1 MPAEPPRLRIDPC
14 DVDAVL
20 GLQRE
25 LGVGHVL
32 AQVLVRR
39 GFADP
44 AAARAWLA
52 AEERHEPSQFAGIED
67 ACDLI
72 LMHVESGER
81 ITIHGDYDVDGVAS
95 TAILVGVL
103 RRLGAQVDWFLPSRA
118 EDGYGLSLSTVERLA
133 ARGTRLLITADCAI
147 TAVDEVA
154 AAVAAG
160 IDVVVTDHHSPRAD
174 GVLPDAPIVHPAVC
188 GYPCVDLCAAGVAYK
203 LAAALLAAAG
213 HDPVEADA
221 DLDLV
226 ALATIADC
234 VPLRGENRRLVR
246 AGLRALATTTRPGL
260 RALMKVSRADPARID
275 ARAVGFRLAPRINAA
290 GRLERAD
297 AGLELLLT
305 TDEERAGRIADEL
318 DRLNAERRH
327 TETRILFEAEA
338 MVTECE
344 RSEARER
351 AAYVLAGEGWH
362 KGVIGIVASRIAERH
377 HRPAILIALPA
388 PPAGAPASG
397 DDSRGPAAAAGGED
411 PLRGPAGAAG
421 RGDPLRAPVAAAA
434 GEDPLRGPAG
444 AAGGGDPSG
453 DAVRGTGSG
462 RSIPGFDLLAGLDAC
477 AQHLVRH
484 GGHRAAAGCEILAS
498 EVDAFRAAF
507 EAHAAATLRPE
518 DLVASE
524 RADAVV
530 AGDELGLALAEE
542 LELLAP
548 FGIANPGVALLLPA
562 ARFSDPRT
570 MGEGKHARFSVQA
583 GGVRAGAVAFGVS
596 KVDCDGPLDATFS
609 LELNEFNG
617 SVEPRLVLRH
627 ARPCAPAPIRVVG
640 EPADYL
646 AAVFDELSRSLAAA
660 PEAASPGAELARG
673 PGAEDAS
680 GHGGSAAVRLG
691 SGFAAEGAFRD
702 RRGGGIAGTIGALV
716 ASGEPVLVV
725 AADAILRARH
735 LAPILGGFELC
746 SHDALERDP
755 SLATRHAHV
764 VLLDPPAGPARR
776 HGKITHL
783 AWGPA
788 ELRFAEQIHEW
799 QYDLRASLTATYR
812 ALRDAGGAAGEEL
825 EALLRGDP
833 QSPRPAALA
842 GRVVRVL
849 AELHLVS
856 LDPDPRT
863 LAVPVAQR
871 TALERSAAFRAYQQR
886 LEDGR
891 RWLTLQTAKAA

>member
-1 MPAEPPRLRIDPC
+1 MPLEPPRLRIDPC

-20 GLQRE
+20 ALQRE

-39 GFADP
+39 GFGEP
-44 AAARAWLA
+44 AAARDWLA
-52 AEERHEPSQFAGIED
+52 AGERHEPSAFAGIDD

-72 LMHVESGER
+72 LMHVETGDR
-81 ITIHGDYDVDGVAS
+81 ITIHGDYDVDGVSS

-103 RRLGAQVDWFLPSRA
+103 RRLGAEVDWFLPSRA
-118 EDGYGLSLSTVERLA
+118 EDGYGLSLATVQRLA

-160 IDVVVTDHHSPRAD
+160 IDVVVTDHHAPRAD

-203 LAAALLAAAG
+203 LSAALLAAAG
-213 HDPVEADA
+213 EDPAGADA

-246 AGLRALATTTRPGL
+246 AGLRALATTKRPGL
-260 RALMKVSRADPARID
+260 RALMKVARADPARVD

-305 TDEERAGRIADEL
+305 RDEERAAQIADEL

-338 MVTECE
+338 QVAQLGE
-344 RSEARER
+344 RS
-351 AAYVLAGEGWH
+351 AYVLAGEGWH

-377 HRPAILIALPA
+377 HRPAVLIALPA
-388 PPAGAPASG
+388 GAA
-397 DDSRGPAAAAGGED
+397 DDSAA
-411 PLRGPAGAAG
+411 
-421 RGDPLRAPVAAAA
+421 
-434 GEDPLRGPAG
+434 
-444 AAGGGDPSG
+444 
-453 DAVRGTGSG
+453 RGTGSG
-462 RSIPGFDLLAGLDAC
+462 RSIPGFDLLAGLDGC

-484 GGHRAAAGCEILAS
+484 GGHRAAAGCEILAT
-498 EVDAFRAAF
+498 EVVAFRAAF

-518 DLVASE
+518 DLVPSE

-548 FGIANPGVALLLPA
+548 FGIANPGVSLLLPA

-570 MGEGKHARFSVQA
+570 MGEGKHARFSVEA

-617 SVEPRLVLRH
+617 SVEPR
-627 ARPCAPAPIRVVG
+627 
-640 EPADYL
+640 
-646 AAVFDELSRSLAAA
+646 
-660 PEAASPGAELARG
+660 
-673 PGAEDAS
+673 
-680 GHGGSAAVRLG
+680 
-691 SGFAAEGAFRD
+691 
-702 RRGGGIAGTIGALV
+702 
-716 ASGEPVLVV
+716 
-725 AADAILRARH
+725 
-735 LAPILGGFELC
+735 
-746 SHDALERDP
+746 
-755 SLATRHAHV
+755 
-764 VLLDPPAGPARR
+764 
-776 HGKITHL
+776 
-783 AWGPA
+783 
-788 ELRFAEQIHEW
+788 
-799 QYDLRASLTATYR
+799 
-812 ALRDAGGAAGEEL
+812 
-825 EALLRGDP
+825 
-833 QSPRPAALA
+833 
-842 GRVVRVL
+842 
-849 AELHLVS
+849 
-856 LDPDPRT
+856 
-863 LAVPVAQR
+863 
-871 TALERSAAFRAYQQR
+871 
-886 LEDGR
+886 
-891 RWLTLQTAKAA
+891 

>member
-1 MPAEPPRLRIDPC
+1 MPIEPPRLAIDAC
-14 DVDAVL
+14 DVAGVL
-20 GLQRE
+20 ALERE

-44 AAARAWLA
+44 VAARAWLA
-52 AEERHEPSQFAGIED
+52 ADERHEPSRFAGIDD

-81 ITIHGDYDVDGVAS
+81 ITIHGDYDVDGVSS

-118 EDGYGLSLSTVERLA
+118 EDGYGLSLATVERLA

-160 IDVVVTDHHSPRAD
+160 IDVVVTDHHAPRAD
-174 GVLPDAPIVHPAVC
+174 GVLPDAPIVHPSVC

-213 HDPVEADA
+213 EDPAGADT

-246 AGLRALATTTRPGL
+246 AGLRALATTKRPGL

-305 TDEERAGRIADEL
+305 TDDERAGQIAEEL

-351 AAYVLAGEGWH
+351 SAYVLAGEGWH

-377 HRPAILIALPA
+377 HRPAVLIALPA
-388 PPAGAPASG
+388 AVKGGSAGEDRPRGPEGVAGAEG
-397 DDSRGPAAAAGGED
+397 TSRGAGEGFSRGAGEGFS
-411 PLRGPAGAAG
+411 RGAGEGSSRGAGEGSSRGAGEGSSRGAGEGSSRGAGEGSSRGAAG
-421 RGDPLRAPVAAAA
+421 C
-434 GEDPLRGPAG
+434 EDPC
-444 AAGGGDPSG
+444 AA
-453 DAVRGTGSG
+453 VHGTGSG
-462 RSIPGFDLLAGLDAC
+462 RSIAGFDLLAGLDAC
-477 AQHLVRH
+477 AGHLVRH

-498 EVDAFRAAF
+498 EVEPFRAAF
-507 EAHAAATLRPE
+507 EAYAAATLRPE
-518 DLVASE
+518 DLVPSE

-530 AGDELGLALAEE
+530 AGDEVGLALAEE

-548 FGIANPGVALLLPA
+548 FGIANPGVSLLLPA
-562 ARFSDPRT
+562 VRFSDPRT
-570 MGEGKHARFSVQA
+570 MGEGKHARFSVEA
-583 GGVRAGAVAFGVS
+583 GGMRAGAVAFGVT

-627 ARPCAPAPIRVVG
+627 ARPCAPAPIAVVG
-640 EPADYL
+640 EPEDYL
-646 AAVFDELSRSLAAA
+646 GAVLDEVTRPLAG
-660 PEAASPGAELARG
+660 GAEGSL
-673 PGAEDAS
+673 
-680 GHGGSAAVRLG
+680 GG
-691 SGFAAEGAFRD
+691 AEGAAWSRGWRGGFAWSRGRRGGFAWSRGRRGGLATARRRGGRVPRPPRRRD
-702 RRGGGIAGTIGALV
+702 RRHDRRARRLRRAGARRRRRRDRARAT
-716 ASGEPVLVV
+716 PP
-725 AADAILRARH
+725 ADPRWLRALLSRR
-735 LAPILGGFELC
+735 AG
-746 SHDALERDP
+746 ARA
-755 SLATRHAHV
+755 ATRRPAH
-764 VLLDPPAGPARR
+764 PRRAARPARR
-776 HGKITHL
+776 
-783 AWGPA
+783 P
-788 ELRFAEQIHEW
+788 
-799 QYDLRASLTATYR
+799 
-812 ALRDAGGAAGEEL
+812 DAPTRQAH
-825 EALLRGDP
+825 P
-833 QSPRPAALA
+833 
-842 GRVVRVL
+842 
-849 AELHLVS
+849 
-856 LDPDPRT
+856 PDMGSR
-863 LAVPVAQR
+863 
-871 TALERSAAFRAYQQR
+871 
-886 LEDGR
+886 
-891 RWLTLQTAKAA
+891 